1 MPKIPLTLLK
11 KEVKETKEEEAEK
24 LEPYEKEAIEAIKEA
39 KKEKKLLR
47 TKKEVGILGREKIKE
62 YSVEKYGPMVEYSPP
77 QNWRVVEEYWIKEP
91 YCKVYIIYNDE
102 EQEYTYVVAEP
113 KLLPYEVEVYGQIFL
128 IIREELEKLELT
140 DGLDRET
147 VLKEVY
153 TKVLDELHLEL
164 DEKGYFKILYYLF
177 RDLLGYGKITA
188 LMGDRMLED
197 ISCNGYRK
205 PLYVFHRS
213 YTNLKTN
220 IVFEDEDELDSF
232 VINLAQKCGK
242 HLSVAEPMVD
252 ATMPDGSRIQLT
264 LGREVTDHGS
274 TFTIRKFREEPVT
287 PVDLIAWKTFS
298 AEQMAYLWLCIENKK
313 SLIFA
318 GGTASGKTT
327 SMNAISLF
335 IPRRAKIVTIEDT
348 RELMLPHENW
358 IPGVTRDAFH
368 GEKGK
373 IDMYDLL
380 RAALR
385 QRPEYIIVGEVRG
398 REALTLFQ
406 AMTTGHTTYSTL
418 HADSVSGAIHRLENP
433 PIEVPRA
440 MLEALNIISIQAQT
454 YVNDRRVRRNIEI
467 AEIVG
472 LDPHTKMLRTST
484 VFQWDSV
491 KDEHVMVGTSKALE
505 EIRKHRGWSVKELSE
520 ELLRRRKVLEFMVSH
535 NIRDFRKVS
544 NIIHTYQNKPA
555 KILKEIG
562 WENV

>member
-1 MPKIPLTLLK
+1 MQTRFRISKGAPRT
-11 KEVKETKEEEAEK
+11 TKELRGVFEVIRKSARGEWLDEEASK
-24 LEPYEKEAIEAIKEA
+24 NLS
-39 KKEKKLLR
+39 KKLMQEF
-47 TKKEVGILGREKIKE
+47 KPPEGWYE
-62 YSVEKYGPMVEYSPP
+62 VEKYPIYS
-77 QNWRVVEEYWIKEP
+77 RFIFASAHILYS
-91 YCKVYIIYNDE
+91 DE
-102 EQEYTYVVAEP
+102 ENEYAYAINEPPLSQEEDSLVRDIV
-113 KLLPYEVEVYGQIFL
+113 K
-128 IIREELEKLELT
+128 KLEYYTIKPQEIWDKFSALRNKVNKI
-140 DGLDRET
+140 LDDFRI
-147 VLKEVY
+147 
-153 TKVLDELHLEL
+153 EL
-164 DEKGYFKILYYLF
+164 DVSNYPRILYHIMKRTILYD
-177 RDLLGYGKITA
+177 RITP
-188 LMGDRMLED
+188 LMYDPNIED
-197 ISCNGYRK
+197 ISCNGYK
-205 PLYVFHRS
+205 IPIYVFHRR
-213 YTNLKTN
+213 YTNLRTN
-220 IVFEDEDELDSF
+220 VVFEDEDELDSF

-242 HLSVAEPMVD
+242 HISIAEPMVD

-264 LGREVTDHGS
+264 LAREVTDHGS

-358 IPGVTRDAFH
+358 IPAVTRDAFH

-385 QRPEYIIVGEVRG
+385 QRPEYILVGEVRG

-433 PIEVPRA
+433 PIDVPRA
-440 MLEALNIISIQAQT
+440 MLEALNIVSVQAQT

-491 KDEHVMVGTSKALE
+491 KDEHAMVGTSKALE
-505 EIRKHRGWSVKELSE
+505 DIRRHRGWSVKELNE
-520 ELLRRRKVLEFMVSH
+520 ELERRKRVLEFMVNH
-535 NIRDFRKVS
+535 NVRDFRSVTS
-544 NIIHTYQNKPA
+544 VIHAYQISPEKA
-555 KILKEIG
+555 MKHLDIQEI
-562 WENV
+562 

>member
-1 MPKIPLTLLK
+1 MKTRFRISKATP
-11 KEVKETKEEEAEK
+11 
-24 LEPYEKEAIEAIKEA
+24 
-39 KKEKKLLR
+39 R
-47 TKKEVGILGREKIKE
+47 TKKELRGVFEVIRKSARGEWLDEEASKNLSKKLMQEFKPPEGWYE
-62 YSVEKYGPMVEYSPP
+62 VEKYPIYSRFIFASAHILYSDEENEYAYAINEPP
-77 QNWRVVEEYWIKEP
+77 LSQEEEYLVRDIVK
-91 YCKVYIIYNDE
+91 
-102 EQEYTYVVAEP
+102 
-113 KLLPYEVEVYGQIFL
+113 
-128 IIREELEKLELT
+128 KLEYYTIKPQEIWDKFSALRNKVNKILDDFKIEL
-140 DGLDRET
+140 DGSDYPRILYHIMKRT
-147 VLKEVY
+147 VLY
-153 TKVLDELHLEL
+153 D
-164 DEKGYFKILYYLF
+164 
-177 RDLLGYGKITA
+177 RITP
-188 LMGDRMLED
+188 LMYDPNIED
-197 ISCNGYRK
+197 ISCNGYK
-205 PLYVFHRS
+205 VPIYVFHRS
-213 YTNLKTN
+213 YTNLRTN
-220 IVFEDEDELDSF
+220 VVFEDESELDSF

-242 HLSVAEPMVD
+242 HLSIAEPMVD

-264 LGREVTDHGS
+264 LAREVTDHGS

-358 IPGVTRDAFH
+358 IPAVTRDAFH

-385 QRPEYIIVGEVRG
+385 QRPEYILVGEVRG

-440 MLEALNIISIQAQT
+440 MLEALNIVSVQSQT

-491 KDEHVMVGTSKALE
+491 KDEHLMVGTSKALE
-505 EIRKHRGWSVKELSE
+505 DIRKHRGWSVKELNE
-520 ELLRRRKVLEFMVSH
+520 ELERRRRVLEFMVSH
-535 NIRDFRKVS
+535 NVRDFRSVS
-544 NIIHTYQNKPA
+544 NIIHTYQNKPS
-555 KILKEIG
+555 KVLKEIG

>member
-1 MPKIPLTLLK
+1 MATKFRIRKQPTELK
-11 KEVKETKEEEAEK
+11 TRKEQRSIFDLIKKSAKEEWLDEEASK
-24 LEPYEKEAIEAIKEA
+24 NLA
-39 KKEKKLLR
+39 KKLMQEFK
-47 TKKEVGILGREKIKE
+47 
-62 YSVEKYGPMVEYSPP
+62 PP
-77 QNWRVVEEYWIKEP
+77 EGWFKVEEYPIFSRF
-91 YCKVYIIYNDE
+91 VFASAHILYNDE
-102 EQEYTYVVAEP
+102 ENEYAYFVYEPPITPAEMNLVKEVV
-113 KLLPYEVEVYGQIFL
+113 Q
-128 IIREELEKLELT
+128 KLEYYPVKPQEVRDKYRTLRSKVNMILDDFRIKLEGT
-140 DGLDRET
+140 D
-147 VLKEVY
+147 Y
-153 TKVLDELHLEL
+153 TR
-164 DEKGYFKILYYLF
+164 ILYHIMKKTILYD
-177 RDLLGYGKITA
+177 RITP
-188 LMGDRMLED
+188 LMFDPNIED
-197 ISCNGYRK
+197 ISCNGYRV
-205 PLYVFHRS
+205 PIYIFHRK

-535 NIRDFRKVS
+535 NIRDFRSVS
-544 NIIHTYQNKPA
+544 NVIHTYQISPERAMKLLD
-555 KILKEIG
+555 IQEL
-562 WENV
+562 